1 MWTTLGNPES
11 REAARQ
17 ETLQRTYIRGTITD
31 RNGTPLSWSNKANGY
46 RSYIDGETKQ
56 RAFSTVVGY
65 YSPAYG
71 TFGLEKTFN
80 TQLISSK
87 CKSGDKQ
94 VGNTVQT
101 TLDTDLQTATYSAIS
116 DIANGAAVVLDAKTG
131 EIVSMAS
138 TPSFIQSDLEDNWSD
153 YSQKTGLFLPNAYKS
168 TFAPGSDF
176 KIITACAVIDN
187 GVDGTN
193 VNDRGSYTFKNGQTI
208 TNYDSRSFGS
218 IGLKGAIRNSSN
230 VYFITKA
237 LEMGA
242 DNLEA
247 SLRKFKLGE
256 DIPLDF
262 TTLTSNLDFE
272 DRRDEVVGSIAFG
285 QGRTEVTPLYM
296 AMACQS
302 IVNHGTMLK
311 PYLIKSVTAGN
322 GTKDDTYKDSA
333 EELTT
338 VTSKETADEVVS
350 CMEVAADHYGFG
362 YYGDQGWHV
371 AAKTG
376 TAQTGK
382 STNAWI
388 VTSLLDSSNEPQYVV
403 VIMAADQHHD
413 GIYYKNQIEDIFNAT
428 AKYDASKTSDSN
440 AQN

>member
-1 MWTTLGNPES
+1 MTPSFKKRVQCIQSAFLICAIAIAVGLVWTTLGNPES

-31 RNGTPLSWSNKANGY
+31 RDGTPLSWSTKANGY

-80 TQLISSK
+80 SQLISSK
-87 CKSGDKQ
+87 CKSDGKQ
-94 VGNTVQT
+94 IGNTIQT
-101 TLDTDLQTATYSAIS
+101 TLDTNLQTATYSAIS

-138 TPSFIQSDLEDNWSD
+138 TPSFIQSDLEDNWSE
-153 YSQKTGLFLPNAYKS
+153 YAQKTGLFLPNAYKS

-176 KIITACAVIDN
+176 KIITACAVLDN
-187 GVDGTN
+187 GVGDTN

-218 IGLKGAIRNSSN
+218 IGLEGAIRNSSN

-237 LEMGA
+237 LEMGG
-242 DNLEA
+242 DKLEA

-262 TTLTSNLDFE
+262 TTLSSNLDFE
-272 DRRDEVVGSIAFG
+272 DKRDEVVGSIAFG
-285 QGRTEVTPLYM
+285 QGKTEVTPLYM

-322 GTKDDTYKDSA
+322 GTKDDTY
-333 EELTT
+333 T
-338 VTSKETADEVVS
+338 
-350 CMEVAADHYGFG
+350 
-362 YYGDQGWHV
+362 
-371 AAKTG
+371 
-376 TAQTGK
+376 
-382 STNAWI
+382 
-388 VTSLLDSSNEPQYVV
+388 
-403 VIMAADQHHD
+403 
-413 GIYYKNQIEDIFNAT
+413 
-428 AKYDASKTSDSN
+428 
-440 AQN
+440 